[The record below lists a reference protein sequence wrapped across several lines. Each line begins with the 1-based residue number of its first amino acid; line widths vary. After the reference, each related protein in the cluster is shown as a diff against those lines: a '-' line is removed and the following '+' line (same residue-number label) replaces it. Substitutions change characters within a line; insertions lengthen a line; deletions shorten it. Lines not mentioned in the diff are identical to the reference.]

1 VRSSLRSSL
10 KSKASGLLCAC
21 LLACALA
28 APRPAS
34 AGSGYYY
41 GAHFGFFDF
50 FENAGRFENADGG
63 FTFGPKV
70 GAYFI
75 ASWLALA
82 LDASVQVGLV
92 GDDKDAWYIHLPTI
106 GIAAG
111 TGFDAFMLY
120 VGGAFSL
127 AGIDNLGDELV
138 SNEIRASLLNPYA
151 YGGLQI
157 GYGGFIARGEF
168 QIGRTFRINADDYAY
183 TNIAITIGYGLYAD
197 FL

>member
-1 VRSSLRSSL
+1 MKVRVT
-10 KSKASGLLCAC
+10 GLLCASILAFCC
-21 LLACALA
+21 L
-28 APRPAS
+28 APSSAR

-50 FENAGRFENADGG
+50 LENAGRFENAEGG
-63 FTFGPKV
+63 YTFGPKA

-75 ASWLALA
+75 SNWLALA
-82 LDASVQVGLV
+82 LDASVQVGLI
-92 GDDKDAWYIHLPTI
+92 GDDNDAWYVHLPTV
-106 GIAAG
+106 GVSVG

-120 VGGAFSL
+120 AGGAFSL
-127 AGIDNLGDELV
+127 AGIDNLGDEQV
-138 SNEIRASLLNPYA
+138 ADEIRASIFNPYA
-151 YGGLQI
+151 YGGLQV